1 MGVDTDRG
9 AGYGNTLTWTQDDKP
24 QIAGQP
30 VEIQLDL
37 NAEKF
42 YQMFVSLMS
51 APTQA
56 AH

>member
-1 MGVDTDRG
+1 
-9 AGYGNTLTWTQDDKP
+9 LTWTQDDKP

-51 APTQA
+51 APTPA